1 MTPGLPTQAIILAA
15 GEGRRLRPLTEHV
28 PKPLV
33 PFFGRPLLDWAVHRL
48 FRAGVVRL
56 AVHTAYLAEQVAAR
70 VALLAA
76 RYPEIDFHISR
87 EAVLS
92 GTGGGVRLQHDW
104 LAPEPFLVVNADTIV
119 AEDLAV
125 LAGTAPALLV
135 TRAPALASERRIVP
149 LGTAPMLTWK
159 GLVEGGDSD
168 AFGPDAFAF
177 TGVTLADAG
186 LPSRLP
192 PGVSCILRQGFLP
205 FLATRPV
212 RLVATTAFVAD
223 VGTPAALIAAH
234 AHGLAWV
241 AAPGDHFPR

>member
-15 GEGRRLRPLTEHV
+15 GEGRRLRPLTEHL

-70 VALLAA
+70 VANLAA
-76 RYPEIDFHISR
+76 RYPEIDFHMSR

-92 GTGGGVRLQHDW
+92 GTGGGVRLQRDW
-104 LAPEPFLVVNADTIV
+104 LAPGPFLVVNADTIV

-125 LAGTAPALLV
+125 LAGSAPALLV
-135 TRAPALASERRIVP
+135 TRTPSLASERRIVP
-149 LGTAPMLTWK
+149 MGTAPMLAWK
-159 GLVEGGDSD
+159 GLVEGSDSN
-168 AFGPDAFAF
+168 AFAF
-177 TGVTLADAG
+177 TGVTLADAE
-186 LPSRLP
+186 LASRLP
-192 PGVSCILRQGFLP
+192 ADGVSCILRQGFLP

-212 RLVATTAFVAD
+212 RLVETHAFVAD
-223 VGTPAALIAAH
+223 VGTPRALVDAH
-234 AHGLAWV
+234 ARGLAWV
-241 AAPGDHFPR
+241 AASVDHLPR